1 MRPNL
6 PRWRRADWRA
16 ARLPL
21 HFLAKQALQE
31 GCRRTDNTLLQPT
44 GEITRMTV
52 KVISMEPDPL
62 APYAIAPGWQVGNLL
77 FLSGQAAISPEGEL
91 VGVGDFGAQ
100 LVQVMAN
107 IDRVLEA
114 GGSDRSRI
122 VKVTI
127 YLTDMANF
135 PAIVEARRTYFTPPY
150 PADTIVEVKSLA
162 LPELMLE
169 IDVIAHTG

>member
-1 MRPNL
+1 
-6 PRWRRADWRA
+6 
-16 ARLPL
+16 
-21 HFLAKQALQE
+21 
-31 GCRRTDNTLLQPT
+31 
-44 GEITRMTV
+44 MTV

-77 FLSGQAAISPEGEL
+77 FLSGQAAISPEGDL

-107 IDRVLEA
+107 IDRVLAA

-127 YLTDMANF
+127 YLTDMSNF
-135 PAIVEARRTYFTPPY
+135 PAIVDARRTYFTAPY

-169 IDVIAHTG
+169 IDVIATVG

>member
-1 MRPNL
+1 M
-6 PRWRRADWRA
+6 
-16 ARLPL
+16 
-21 HFLAKQALQE
+21 
-31 GCRRTDNTLLQPT
+31 
-44 GEITRMTV
+44 MTMAP
-52 KVISMEPDPL
+52 KVISMSPDPL

-77 FLSGQAAISPEGEL
+77 FLSGQAAISSAGEL
-91 VGVGDFGAQ
+91 VGVGDFEAQ

-107 IDRVLEA
+107 IDAVLAA

-127 YLTDMANF
+127 YLTDMGNF
-135 PAIVEARRTYFTPPY
+135 PKILDARRKYFTAPY

-162 LPELMLE
+162 LPELMIE

>member
-1 MRPNL
+1 
-6 PRWRRADWRA
+6 
-16 ARLPL
+16 
-21 HFLAKQALQE
+21 
-31 GCRRTDNTLLQPT
+31 
-44 GEITRMTV
+44 MTV

-77 FLSGQAAISPEGEL
+77 FLSGQAAISPEGAL
-91 VGVGDFGAQ
+91 VGVGDFEAQ

-127 YLTDMANF
+127 YLTDMAQF
-135 PAIVEARRTYFTPPY
+135 PAIVEVRRRYFTPPY

-169 IDVIAHTG
+169 IDVIAVVG